1 MEAEFLYISAIVCAG
16 RVCLAFLREWEG
28 EFSRHADGTEGM
40 DTGECSTIGFSRHI
54 SALLLLKCTKE
65 QGHMGSTEMGAV
77 IQGVSGCGICFFY
90 LYTCLY
96 NLFDFF

>member
-16 RVCLAFLREWEG
+16 WMCLACLWEWEG
-28 EFSRHADGTEGM
+28 EFSRHADG
-40 DTGECSTIGFSRHI
+40 TGECSTIGFSRHI

-77 IQGVSGCGICFFY
+77 I
-90 LYTCLY
+90 
-96 NLFDFF
+96 